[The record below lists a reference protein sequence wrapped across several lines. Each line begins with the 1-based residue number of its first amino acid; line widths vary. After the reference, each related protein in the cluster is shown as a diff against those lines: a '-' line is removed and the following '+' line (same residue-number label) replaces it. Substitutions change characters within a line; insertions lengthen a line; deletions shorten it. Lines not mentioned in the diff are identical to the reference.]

1 MLKNKILKLI
11 TSVLLI
17 VFLTSCSPSNVEVS
31 IYTTDIDVVQEG
43 EVLEVPVI
51 ASFSLYSDDDGEL
64 ESASQIAEK
73 YLAPDSIF
81 SQSSGDW
88 GETLVIET
96 TIPMGTLDSLQNYL
110 ASNNRVAVLL
120 VQGND
125 EIEISLNSTDY
136 ADALN
141 SELSD
146 INFMLGFE
154 LPGDSTNFRVIS
166 DSRNEV
172 QVDATA
178 VFVSEKPYLYY
189 SKVLNRRDEAEIVF
203 KGTSDSVYNEINPLI
218 YINYP

>member
-1 MLKNKILKLI
+1 MQLNIISKLI
-11 TSVLLI
+11 TPVLLI
-17 VFLTSCSPSNVEVS
+17 VFLTSCSPSNVAVS
-31 IYTTDIDVVQEG
+31 IYTTDIDIAQEG
-43 EVLEVPVI
+43 EVLEVPVT

-120 VQGND
+120 VQGVD
-125 EIEISLNSTDY
+125 EIEISLSSTDY

-189 SKVLNRRDEAEIVF
+189 SKILKRRDEAEIVF
-203 KGTSDSVYNEINPLI
+203 KGTTDSVYSEINPLI